1 MSSRVAAW
9 LVGVAAVVAGFALW
23 YGENP
28 SIPVEVAS
36 AERGPLR
43 VTIVTNGAVEP
54 IDKLEVR
61 ARLDGRILEIPD
73 PGRSLE
79 AGEVLLRID
88 AGPVAAELAAAE
100 SERVA
105 ARDSLRSARD
115 TLRRVRRL
123 TETDRE
129 LFEQGGI
136 TLERRREG
144 LAELEEARARASSL
158 EREVPLRLASLRLR
172 IAELTAQRDEAEV
185 RAPFAGTVY
194 RGEAKRGEAVRVGDR
209 VLWFADLERLQVR
222 TNVDQVD
229 LGSVEVGQ
237 IVRIASNAYPD
248 RTWSATVSELIPNVV
263 MKQSRYV
270 AEGLARVAPPT
281 AGLVP
286 GMTVDVEIT
295 AQAVANALQVPSDAV
310 FTDAAGAFV
319 YRVND
324 DRVHQTRVS
333 VGRTT
338 VATVEILGGLEA
350 GDQVVIGPVAGLVEG
365 AKVVVQAEDHAG
377 L

>member
-1 MSSRVAAW
+1 MSSRQGAW
-9 LVGVAAVVAGFALW
+9 LVGFAVAAAVFALW
-23 YGENP
+23 RGQA
-28 SIPVEVAS
+28 PVTEVKIAS
-36 AERGPLR
+36 AQRGPLS

-73 PGRSLE
+73 PGRILA

-88 AGPVAAELAAAE
+88 SGPASGELAAAE
-100 SERVA
+100 SERLA
-105 ARDSLRSARD
+105 AQDALRSARD
-115 TLRRVRRL
+115 ALRRVRRRS
-123 TETDRE
+123 ETDQE
-129 LFEQGGI
+129 LFEQGAI
-136 TLERRREG
+136 TPERRRES
-144 LAELEEARARASSL
+144 LAELEETRARAFAL
-158 EREVPLRLASLRLR
+158 EREVPLRVASLRLR

-194 RGEAKRGEAVRVGDR
+194 RTDAKRGEAVRVGDR

-222 TNVDQVD
+222 ANVDQVD
-229 LGSVEVGQ
+229 LGSVGVGQ
-237 IVRIASNAYPD
+237 IVRISSNAYPD
-248 RTWSATVSELIPNVV
+248 RSWSATVSEMIPNVV

-281 AGLVP
+281 DGLVP
-286 GMTVDVEIT
+286 GMTVDVEVT
-295 AQAVANALQVPSDAV
+295 AEAVADALQLPSDAV
-310 FTDAAGAFV
+310 FNDAAGTFV

-324 DRVHQTRVS
+324 NRVHQTRVS

-338 VATVEILGGLEA
+338 VTTVEILSGVDEDDEVVVGPVSGLE
-350 GDQVVIGPVAGLVEG
+350 DG
-365 AKVVVQAEDHAG
+365 AKVVARAEDHAD